1 MLKKS
6 KTCSTNALSCDLVY
20 IYCPLGGSSVL
31 STSRTCFVSD
41 GESLSDNSFN
51 NPHRGVTTLYI
62 SSECLKLDSVDDR
75 RGVEPEKDYDHVSTR
90 LWVGTF
96 DLAAVRRLAVANAL

>member
-1 MLKKS
+1 M
-6 KTCSTNALSCDLVY
+6 
-20 IYCPLGGSSVL
+20 L

-75 RGVEPEKDYDHVSTR
+75 RGVEPEKDYKHVSTR